1 MAEEIIFKTSVD
13 TGTTAKDLQAIDKEL
28 GNIDKT
34 TKSAS
39 TDLNKTFDDLNARVE
54 SGTMSMRESAKA
66 IKDYQ
71 TIALQAG
78 RESPIGKEALQR
90 AGDLKDK
97 LGDLKTEINNLGTDG
112 ANMKAALQLGS
123 TITAG
128 YGALTGAQALLG
140 SESENLTKTLVKLQA
155 VQAILAAIE
164 EVRAA
169 LEKESILMQK
179 AKAAQTWL
187 LTTATGAYATVVGT
201 STGAMK
207 LFKIALASTG
217 IGLFIV
223 ALGVVVENFDKVKTK
238 TQEVSAKFQEAYKT
252 FANKY
257 PEASKVIKTAIEVA
271 FLPITLT
278 IKSLEKLYDLFTG
291 TTGAS
296 RKAQAVADANHS
308 KHMTQLDKEQKAR
321 DKNIQGLDQ
330 KIALLEAEG
339 KSTIK
344 LREEKIRL
352 QKAAAEAN
360 LMAMEHLM
368 NMVKNNDVMRNAYA
382 KMYEGAKVSLNNVKI
397 EEAKLGQERK
407 TIANDNAQHN
417 KELADKAKEERLL
430 KNQEELAAYRQKLE
444 EELAAY
450 RQKLEDE
457 RALVE
462 ANALWTAE
470 QEAMYKA
477 EKDRIAQQELQ
488 WSIEASQA
496 LQWKI
501 KVDGEKKA
509 DEEIL
514 KSHQETQA
522 RKLKISEQY
531 AGAVNNLAGGI
542 FALSNS
548 YGKQDEKSKEERAKR
563 QFKVQK
569 ALNLGMA
576 IIDGYKAIT
585 ASLSQS
591 PIAIGPIP
599 NPAGIASLAFATATS
614 IANVAKIAS
623 AKYEGG
629 SLGGGSTPSVAPP
642 GAVPNTPNPQLAN
655 ADTTLTSG
663 LSGNANNQGGGKVF
677 VVDSEITAKQNQSAQ
692 TLSIATV
699 G

>member
-34 TKSAS
+34 TKSTGA
-39 TDLNKTFDDLNARVE
+39 DLNKTFDDLNARVE
-54 SGTMSMRESAKA
+54 SGTLTMRESTQA
-66 IKDYQ
+66 IKQYQ

-90 AGDLKDK
+90 AGELKDK
-97 LGDLKTEINNLGTDG
+97 LGDLKTEITNLGTDG

-140 SESENLTKTLVKLQA
+140 TESENLTKTLVKLQA
-155 VQAILAAIE
+155 VQAILASIE

-169 LEKESILMQK
+169 LEKESFLMQK

-223 ALGVVVENFDKVKTK
+223 ALGAVVANFDKVKSK

-257 PEASKVIKTAIEVA
+257 PEASKVIKTALEVA
-271 FLPITLT
+271 FFPITIT

-291 TTGAS
+291 TTEAS

-308 KHMTQLDKEQKAR
+308 KHMTQLDEEQKAR

-352 QKAAAEAN
+352 QKADAEAN

-382 KMYEGAKVSLNNVKI
+382 EMYESAKVSLNNVKI

-407 TIANDNAQHN
+407 AIANDNAQHN
-417 KELADKAKEERLL
+417 RELADKAKEERLL
-430 KNQEELAAYRQKLE
+430 KNQEELDAYRKKIE
-444 EELAAY
+444 EEIAF
-450 RQKLEDE
+450 DE
-457 RALVE
+457 AQVE
-462 ANALWTAE
+462 SQAE
-470 QEAMYKA
+470 LQAIYQA
-477 EKDRIAQQELQ
+477 EKDRIAQQEQELQ
-488 WSIEASQA
+488 WSIEASKA
-496 LQWKI
+496 LQWKNDLDNEKRLEEE
-501 KVDGEKKA
+501 KVKLHKE
-509 DEEIL
+509 
-514 KSHQETQA
+514 SHD
-522 RKLKISEQY
+522 RKLAIAQNY
-531 AGAVNNLAGGI
+531 AGAVNNLAVGI

-629 SLGGGSTPSVAPP
+629 SLNSSGAGVAPP
-642 GAVPNTPNPQLAN
+642 STVPNTPNPQLAN

-663 LSGNANNQGGGKVF
+663 LSGNTNNQGGGKVF
-677 VVDSEITAKQNQSAQ
+677 VVDSEITAKQNQTAQ
-692 TLSIATV
+692 ALNIATV

>member
-28 GNIDKT
+28 GNIDNT
-34 TKSAS
+34 TKSTS

-54 SGTMSMRESAKA
+54 SGTMTMRESTQA
-66 IKDYQ
+66 IKQYQ

-140 SESENLTKTLVKLQA
+140 TESENLTKTLVKLQA
-155 VQAILAAIE
+155 VQAILAALE
-164 EVRAA
+164 EVRSA
-169 LEKESILMQK
+169 LEKESFLMQK
-179 AKAAQTWL
+179 AKTVQTWL

-223 ALGVVVENFDKVKTK
+223 ALGAVVANFDKVKSK
-238 TQEVSAKFQEAYKT
+238 TQEVSAKFQDAYKS
-252 FANKY
+252 FAGKY
-257 PEASKVIKTAIEVA
+257 PEAAKVIKTALEVA
-271 FLPITLT
+271 FFPITIT

-291 TTGAS
+291 TTQAS
-296 RKAQAVADANHS
+296 RQAQAVADANHS
-308 KHMTQLDKEQKAR
+308 KHMTQLDEEQKAR

-352 QKAAAEAN
+352 QKADAEAN

-382 KMYEGAKVSLNNVKI
+382 EMYEGAKVSLNNVKI

-407 TIANDNAQHN
+407 AIANDNAQHA
-417 KELADKAKEERLL
+417 KELSEKTKEERYAR
-430 KNQEELAAYRQKLE
+430 NQEELD
-444 EELAAY
+444 AY

-457 RALVE
+457 RALAE
-462 ANALWTAE
+462 ADALWTAE

-477 EKDRIAQQELQ
+477 EKDLIAQQEQELQ
-488 WSIEASQA
+488 WQAEAAQA

-514 KSHQETQA
+514 KSHQESQA
-522 RKLKISEQY
+522 RKLKITEQY
-531 AGAVNNLAGGI
+531 ANSVNALAGGI

-629 SLGGGSTPSVAPP
+629 SLSGGSTPSVSAPST
-642 GAVPNTPNPQLAN
+642 VPNTPNPQLAN

-663 LSGNANNQGGGKVF
+663 LSGNTNNQGGGKVF

>member
-34 TKSAS
+34 TKSTS

-54 SGTMSMRESAKA
+54 SGTLTMRESTQA
-66 IKDYQ
+66 IKQYQ

-90 AGDLKDK
+90 AGELKDK
-97 LGDLKTEINNLGTDG
+97 LGDLKTEITNLGTDG

-140 SESENLTKTLVKLQA
+140 TESENLTKTLVKLQA
-155 VQAILAAIE
+155 VQAILASIE
-164 EVRAA
+164 EVRSA

-179 AKAAQTWL
+179 AKTVQTWA

-223 ALGVVVENFDKVKTK
+223 ALGVVVANFDKVKTK
-238 TQEVSAKFQEAYKT
+238 TQEVSARFQEAYKT

-257 PEASKVIKTAIEVA
+257 PEASKVIKTALEVA
-271 FLPITLT
+271 FFPITIT

-291 TTGAS
+291 TTEAS

-308 KHMTQLDKEQKAR
+308 KHMTQLDEEQKAR

-352 QKAAAEAN
+352 QKADAEAN

-368 NMVKNNDVMRNAYA
+368 NMVKNNDVLRNAYA
-382 KMYEGAKVSLNNVKI
+382 EMYEGAKVSLNNVKI

-407 TIANDNAQHN
+407 AIANDNAQHN
-417 KELADKAKEERLL
+417 KELADKAKEERFL
-430 KNQEELAAYRQKLE
+430 KNQEELD
-444 EELAAY
+444 AY

-457 RALVE
+457 RALAE
-462 ANALWTAE
+462 ADALWTAE
-470 QEAMYKA
+470 QEAIYKA
-477 EKDRIAQQELQ
+477 EKDRIAQQEQELQ
-488 WSIEASQA
+488 WSIEASKA
-496 LQWKI
+496 LQWKNDLDNEKRLEEE
-501 KVDGEKKA
+501 KVRIHKE
-509 DEEIL
+509 
-514 KSHQETQA
+514 SHD
-522 RKLKISEQY
+522 RKLAIAQNY

-629 SLGGGSTPSVAPP
+629 SLSGGGGAGVAPP
-642 GAVPNTPNPQLAN
+642 STVPNTPNPQLAN

-663 LSGNANNQGGGKVF
+663 LSGNTNNQGGGKVF
-677 VVDSEITAKQNQSAQ
+677 VVDSEITAKQNQTAQ
-692 TLSIATV
+692 ALNIATV

>member
-1 MAEEIIFKTSVD
+1 MAEEIIFNVGVN
-13 TGTTAKDLQAIDKEL
+13 TGRTPKDLDDINDSLE
-28 GNIDKT
+28 NINDT
-34 TKSAS
+34 VQGAS
-39 TDLNKTFDDLNARVE
+39 KNLNKTFDDLNARVE
-54 SGTMSMRESAKA
+54 SGTLTMRESTRA
-66 IKDYQ
+66 IKEYQ

-78 RESPIGKEALQR
+78 RESPIGKEAIARGAELQ
-90 AGDLKDK
+90 DK
-97 LGDLKTEINNLGTDG
+97 LADLRNEITNASHDG
-112 ANMKAALQLGS
+112 RNMQAALQLGS

-140 SESENLTKTLVKLQA
+140 TESENLTKTLVKLQA
-155 VQAILAAIE
+155 VQAILASIE

-169 LEKESILMQK
+169 LEKESFLMQK
-179 AKAAQTWL
+179 AKTAQTWL

-223 ALGVVVENFDKVKTK
+223 ALGTVVANFDKLKTK
-238 TQEVSAKFQEAYKT
+238 TKEVSTQFQDAYKT

-257 PEASKVIKTAIEVA
+257 PEASKVIRTAIEVA
-271 FLPITLT
+271 FYPITIT
-278 IKSLEKLYDLFTG
+278 IRSLQKLYDLFMG
-291 TTGAS
+291 TTQAS
-296 RKAQAVADANHS
+296 RDAQAVIDANHAR
-308 KHMTQLDKEQKAR
+308 HMNQLDEEQRAS
-321 DKNIQGLDQ
+321 DANIRGLDQ

-352 QKAAAEAN
+352 QKADAEAN

-368 NMVKNNDVMRNAYA
+368 NMVKNNEVMRKAYA
-382 KMYEGAKVSLNNVKI
+382 EMYEGAKVSLNNVKI

-407 TIANDNAQHN
+407 AIANDNAQHN
-417 KELADKAKEERLL
+417 RELADKAKEERLL
-430 KNQEELAAYRQKLE
+430 KNQEELD
-444 EELAAY
+444 AY

-457 RALVE
+457 RALAE
-462 ANALWTAE
+462 ADALWTAE
-470 QEAMYKA
+470 QEAIYQA
-477 EKDRIAQQELQ
+477 EKDRIAQREQELQ

-496 LQWKI
+496 LQWKN

-531 AGAVNNLAGGI
+531 AGAVNALAGGI
-542 FALSNS
+542 FALSNT
-548 YGKQDEKSKEERAKR
+548 YGKQDEKAKEERAKR

-591 PIAIGPIP
+591 PVAIGPIP

-614 IANVAKIAS
+614 LANVAKIAS

-629 SLGGGSTPSVAPP
+629 MSGGNISVAPP
-642 GAVPNTPNPQLAN
+642 STVPNTPNPQLAN

-663 LSGNANNQGGGKVF
+663 LSGNTNNQGGGKVF
-677 VVDSEITAKQNQSAQ
+677 VVDSEITAKQNQTAQ

>member
-34 TKSAS
+34 TKSTS
-39 TDLNKTFDDLNARVE
+39 NDLNKTFDDLNARVE

-164 EVRAA
+164 EVRSA

-179 AKAAQTWL
+179 AKVIQTNILSAA
-187 LTTATGAYATVVGT
+187 TAAYTVVVGT

-207 LFKIALASTG
+207 LLRIAMLAIPIVALVAGVAALATGLISLGNSAQDAYERTKRLREEQERLAKSLAEVSRQNLGNQFGNLNDKIAQNIELRRAQGATEKEIFQLQKDAIEQQIRQLEVQNASGTRLNAQQTKQYKQLKSDLLVLEAEYNTSLSEAAEQRNKEAARKNQERLAQQANEDFEAYKRRLENERNLQLAEDEWKLEQDALASEAQSLKEQTEQAREQELSAFRIG
-217 IGLFIV
+217 IWEHELNEEKRI
-223 ALGVVVENFDKVKTK
+223 EEEKVKAHEESQKRK
-238 TQEVSAKFQEAYKT
+238 TQ
-252 FANKY
+252 
-257 PEASKVIKTAIEVA
+257 
-271 FLPITLT
+271 
-278 IKSLEKLYDLFTG
+278 
-291 TTGAS
+291 
-296 RKAQAVADANHS
+296 
-308 KHMTQLDKEQKAR
+308 
-321 DKNIQGLDQ
+321 
-330 KIALLEAEG
+330 
-339 KSTIK
+339 
-344 LREEKIRL
+344 
-352 QKAAAEAN
+352 
-360 LMAMEHLM
+360 
-368 NMVKNNDVMRNAYA
+368 
-382 KMYEGAKVSLNNVKI
+382 
-397 EEAKLGQERK
+397 
-407 TIANDNAQHN
+407 
-417 KELADKAKEERLL
+417 
-430 KNQEELAAYRQKLE
+430 
-444 EELAAY
+444 
-450 RQKLEDE
+450 
-457 RALVE
+457 
-462 ANALWTAE
+462 
-470 QEAMYKA
+470 
-477 EKDRIAQQELQ
+477 IAQ
-488 WSIEASQA
+488 
-496 LQWKI
+496 
-501 KVDGEKKA
+501 D
-509 DEEIL
+509 
-514 KSHQETQA
+514 
-522 RKLKISEQY
+522 Y
-531 AGAVNNLAGGI
+531 AGAVNALAGGI
-542 FALSNS
+542 FALSNT

-629 SLGGGSTPSVAPP
+629 SLGGGPTPSVTPP

>member
-34 TKSAS
+34 TKSTS
-39 TDLNKTFDDLNARVE
+39 NDLNKTFDDLNARVE
-54 SGTMSMRESAKA
+54 SGTLTMRESTQALKQ
-66 IKDYQ
+66 YQ

-97 LGDLKTEINNLGTDG
+97 LGDLKTEINNLGADG
-112 ANMKAALQLGS
+112 QNMKAALQLGS

-164 EVRAA
+164 EVRAS

-223 ALGVVVENFDKVKTK
+223 ALGVVVANFDKVKSK

-257 PEASKVIKTAIEVA
+257 PEASKVIKTALEVA
-271 FLPITLT
+271 FFPITIT

-291 TTGAS
+291 TTEAS

-308 KHMTQLDKEQKAR
+308 KHMTQLDEEQKAR

-352 QKAAAEAN
+352 QKADAEAN

-382 KMYEGAKVSLNNVKI
+382 EMYEGAKVSLNNVKI

-407 TIANDNAQHN
+407 AIANDNAQHN

-430 KNQEELAAYRQKLE
+430 KNQEELD
-444 EELAAY
+444 AY

-457 RALVE
+457 RALEE
-462 ANALWTAE
+462 ADALWTAE

-477 EKDRIAQQELQ
+477 EKDRIAQQEQELQ
-488 WSIEASQA
+488 WSIEASKA
-496 LQWKI
+496 LQWKN
-501 KVDGEKKA
+501 DLENEKKL
-509 DEEIL
+509 EEEKVKL
-514 KSHQETQA
+514 HKESHD
-522 RKLKISEQY
+522 RKVKIAEQY
-531 AGAVNNLAGGI
+531 AGAVNALAGGI
-542 FALSNS
+542 FALSNT

-629 SLGGGSTPSVAPP
+629 SLSGSNAPSVAPP
-642 GAVPNTPNPQLAN
+642 SAVPNTPNPQLAN